1 MILLNHY
8 VYHDHSSEDHL
19 FSFSH
24 SLSI

>member
-24 SLSI
+24 SPSI